1 MKSSSSYSL
10 LVRVTTK
17 VPPVPYEDIRVI
29 PSSSY
34 EENKKIINKN
44 KRKGGGERLRRTNLI
59 IINKKSTSPLI
70 LHSIE
75 QINIFQYFLNFE
87 EEEKK
92 EEVGCV
98 WLLLRRIIINK

>member
-1 MKSSSSYSL
+1 MMKSSSSYSL

-44 KRKGGGERLRRTNLI
+44 KRKGGGEA
-59 IINKKSTSPLI
+59 S
-70 LHSIE
+70 
-75 QINIFQYFLNFE
+75 
-87 EEEKK
+87 
-92 EEVGCV
+92 
-98 WLLLRRIIINK
+98 